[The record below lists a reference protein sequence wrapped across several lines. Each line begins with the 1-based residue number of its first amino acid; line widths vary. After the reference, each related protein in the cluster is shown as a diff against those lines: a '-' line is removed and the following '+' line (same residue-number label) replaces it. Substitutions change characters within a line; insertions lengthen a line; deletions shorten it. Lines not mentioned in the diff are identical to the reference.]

1 MPLSYAASIKPRVSR
16 HRIPSAKIGKAPRT
30 VSPRTCGNSGMSRHD
45 DRAAAYCLRTPVPM
59 WWLNSMTLSQTRFT
73 GLSERRLASDLNSI
87 GLRPIFQTRFAER
100 PDVLDGDAVVQ
111 RVVGG
116 QDIPP
121 PGAAMPIDSRTPP

>member
-1 MPLSYAASIKPRVSR
+1 VATAGCP
-16 HRIPSAKIGKAPRT
+16 
-30 VSPRTCGNSGMSRHD
+30 RHD
-45 DRAAAYCLRTPVPM
+45 DRSGGLLPQDACADVVVEFDDVVADAVQ
-59 WWLNSMTLSQTRFT
+59 W

-116 QDIPP
+116 
-121 PGAAMPIDSRTPP
+121 